1 MANQISQTIAKAFME
16 LAGALETGKL
26 GKQPKIAVTGLGS
39 EHGEQNALEAALKAH
54 SRGVDVTL
62 IGRLTHENITTVQAN
77 DECEAHK
84 ALETLLES
92 REIDGVVTMHYP
104 FPIGVSTVGRV
115 ITPGRGRELFLA
127 TTTGTSSAD
136 RVEGLIKNAIY
147 GIITAKACGIQ
158 NPTVGILNI
167 DGARQAEIALKQ
179 LHQNGYPIAFASS
192 GRSDGGC
199 IMRGN
204 DLLAGSCDVMV
215 TDPLTGNVLVKM
227 LSAYTT
233 GGSYESMG
241 YGYGP
246 GIGEGYD
253 KLVLIVSRASGAPVI
268 ANAMQFTAE
277 LVKGD
282 YAGIAKAEF
291 ALANTAGL
299 KGILEA
305 RKAKNAQASVQT
317 DIIAAPAKEVVTFQ
331 LSGIE
336 IMDLEDGVKAL
347 WKAGIY
353 AESGMGCTG
362 PIILV
367 NDAKG
372 EQAAKVL
379 KEGGFITQ

>member
-1 MANQISQTIAKAFME
+1 MANQISQTIAKTFLE

-39 EHGEQNALEAALKAH
+39 EHGEQNALEAALLAH
-54 SRGVDVTL
+54 SRGVDATL
-62 IGRLTHENITTVQAN
+62 IGHLTHENITTVQVN

-84 ALETLLES
+84 ALEALLES

-147 GIITAKACGIQ
+147 GIITAKACGVQ

-179 LHQNGYPIAFASS
+179 LQQNGYPITFASS

-233 GGSYESMG
+233 GGSYESLG

-253 KLVLIVSRASGAPVI
+253 KLVLIVSRASGAPVL
-268 ANAMQFTAE
+268 ANAMQFAAE
-277 LVKGD
+277 LVKGN
-282 YAGIAKAEF
+282 YAAIAKAEF
-291 ALANTAGL
+291 ALANAAGL

-305 RKAKNAQASVQT
+305 RKAKNAQTASEAAE
-317 DIIAAPAKEVVTFQ
+317 IAAPSKEVVTFQ